1 MGCCCT
7 FVALQYTRYE
17 NATVENELKISKPH
31 THTEVFTPSKSTQTL
46 IFHLRAIKPTG
57 KILKNITRAFQLV
70 SVSLSD
76 MKHHNN
82 CPVTQNPIFY
92 CAQRKYRIHKDNT
105 HMLHL
110 REQSGKRTHS
120 KAVREI
126 LFEILWCRQSLR
138 GIWYSSDT
146 ISLDKH
152 GQIWLRQLAAP
163 GSGVHS
169 RRQTLDKKIKVTLLN
184 WLFEWKHQAIT
195 NGNMSFVHLSFTR
208 WCLFFF
214 RIGIIILYNN
224 AWWDTLVEISNLWI
238 MNHLSLIV
246 L

>member
-1 MGCCCT
+1 M
-7 FVALQYTRYE
+7 ALQYTRYE

-120 KAVREI
+120 KAVRER
-126 LFEILWCRQSLR
+126 FCLR
-138 GIWYSSDT
+138 FCGVGSHCVGSDIAVT
-146 ISLDKH
+146 PFHLINMV
-152 GQIWLRQLAAP
+152 R
-163 GSGVHS
+163 SG
-169 RRQTLDKKIKVTLLN
+169 
-184 WLFEWKHQAIT
+184 
-195 NGNMSFVHLSFTR
+195 
-208 WCLFFF
+208 
-214 RIGIIILYNN
+214 
-224 AWWDTLVEISNLWI
+224 
-238 MNHLSLIV
+238 
-246 L
+246 